1 MQTTLLQEPTLAVNR
16 TELLDFLRQM
26 WEIRFFED
34 AVYDLLTRNL
44 IKGTVHLY
52 AGEEAVAVGAIANFR
67 ESDFIT
73 STHRG
78 HGHCLA
84 HGAHLAR
91 SDAERQEHINKMMA
105 ELAGKETGYSRG
117 RGGSMHIAD
126 TAHGNLG
133 ATGIVGGNIPVAT
146 GAALALKMKKSLT
159 PAPLSQSEKGGA
171 ESTGVVYCFFGDG
184 AVNNGIFHE
193 SLNMASIWDLPVVYI
208 VENNM
213 YAMSVPWHTVTKN
226 PDAAHRASAYNMP
239 GVVVDGMDVLA
250 VREAVAKAAARARRG
265 DGPTLVEC
273 KTYRWYGHSRSDPR
287 AYRTR
292 EEEKTW
298 KERDPLTVLAQKL
311 RDEGFATQA
320 DLDEIE
326 TLARGEIERAVKFA
340 LETSPN
346 PDPHDLYAGLF
357 APSKITAADVE
368 REAQLRARVR
378 SDNTI
383 RQIPYWQAIN
393 EALEE
398 EMKRDERVF
407 LMGEDIGIYGG
418 AYGAT
423 RGLLEK
429 FGKERVRETPIS
441 EAAIAG
447 VGVGAAMAGM
457 RPVNE
462 IMYMDFT
469 LLSADQIANQGAK
482 NRYMF
487 GGKST
492 MPFVLRTEGGAG
504 RGVAAQHS
512 QSLEAIWTHFP
523 GLYVVMPATPYDA
536 KGLLK
541 AAIREDNLV
550 MFIEHKM
557 LYGEKGPVPEEE
569 YVIPLG
575 VADVKRTGSD
585 VTVITYSRMV
595 LRALQAAEQLAKE
608 GIDVEV
614 VDLRTLKPLDT
625 ETILESVKKTGRV
638 VVVAEGYKTGGFNA
652 ELVATV
658 NDLAFDYLDGPI
670 VRLAAADVPVP
681 ASPALEEHAIPQT
694 SDIVA
699 AVKRVMQ

>member
-1 MQTTLLQEPTLAVNR
+1 MGTMLVQERVWTFPK
-16 TELLDFLRQM
+16 TEALEYLRQM
-26 WEIRFFED
+26 WEIRLFED
-34 AVYDLLTRNL
+34 AVYELLTTNK

-52 AGEEAVAVGAIANFR
+52 AGEEAVAIGALANFR
-67 ESDFIT
+67 PGDFIT

-91 SDAERQEHINKMMA
+91 SDAERQTHLDKMMA

-126 TAHGNLG
+126 TSRGNLG

-146 GAALALKMKKSLT
+146 GAGLSLKMQKRDGIVL
-159 PAPLSQSEKGGA
+159 
-171 ESTGVVYCFFGDG
+171 CFFGDG

-193 SLNMASIWDLPVVYI
+193 SLNMASIWNLPVIYI

-213 YAMSVPWHTVTKN
+213 YAMSVPWHTVTKV
-226 PDAAHRASAYNMP
+226 PDAAHRANAYDIP
-239 GVVVDGMDVLA
+239 GVVVDGMDVFA
-250 VREAVAKAAARARRG
+250 VRDAVGKAAERARRG
-265 DGPTLVEC
+265 DGPTLIEC

-292 EEEKTW
+292 QEEAQW
-298 KERDPLTVLAQKL
+298 KERDPILVLSQKIL
-311 RDEGFATQA
+311 EADLATQTE
-320 DLDEIE
+320 LDEIE
-326 TLARGEIERAVKFA
+326 QLARAEIERALKFA
-340 LETSPN
+340 LQESPN
-346 PDPHDLYAGLF
+346 PDPKNLFDGLF
-357 APSKITAADVE
+357 APSKFGAAEIETE
-368 REAQLRARVR
+368 RALREKIRA
-378 SDNTI
+378 DKTT

-407 LMGEDIGIYGG
+407 VMGEDIGIYGG

-429 FGKERVRETPIS
+429 FGPERIRETPIS
-441 EAAIAG
+441 ESAIAG
-447 VGVGAAMAGM
+447 VGVGAAMTGM

-462 IMYMDFT
+462 IMYIDFT
-469 LLSADQIANQGAK
+469 LLSADQLANQGAK

-487 GGKST
+487 GGKSI

-541 AAIREDNLV
+541 AAIRQDNLV

-569 YVIPLG
+569 YIIPLG
-575 VADVKRTGSD
+575 VADVKRAGND
-585 VTVITYSRMV
+585 VTIIAYSRMV
-595 LRALQAAEQLAKE
+595 LRALEAAEELANE

-614 VDLRTLKPLDT
+614 IDLRTLKPLDT
-625 ETILESVKKTGRV
+625 ATLVTSVQKTGRV
-638 VVVAEGYKTGGFNA
+638 VILSEGYKNTGFNA
-652 ELVATV
+652 ELLATV
-658 NDLAFDYLDGPI
+658 NDLAFDYLDAPI
-670 VRLAAADVPVP
+670 VRVASADVPVP
-681 ASPALEEHAIPQT
+681 ASPALEEYAIPQT
-694 SDIVA
+694 RDVIA
-699 AVKRVMQ
+699 AVRKVME

>member
-1 MQTTLLQEPTLAVNR
+1 MGTMLVQERVWTFPK
-16 TELLDFLRQM
+16 TEALEYLRQM
-26 WEIRFFED
+26 WEIRLFED
-34 AVYDLLTRNL
+34 AVYELLTTNK

-52 AGEEAVAVGAIANFR
+52 AGEEAVAIGALANFR
-67 ESDFIT
+67 PGDFIT

-91 SDAERQEHINKMMA
+91 SDAERQTHLDKMMA

-126 TAHGNLG
+126 TSRGNLG

-146 GAALALKMKKSLT
+146 GAGLSLKMQKRD
-159 PAPLSQSEKGGA
+159 
-171 ESTGVVYCFFGDG
+171 GVVLCFFGDG

-193 SLNMASIWDLPVVYI
+193 SLNMASIWNLPVIYI

-213 YAMSVPWHTVTKN
+213 YAMSVPWHTVTKV
-226 PDAAHRASAYNMP
+226 PDAAHRANAYGIP
-239 GVVVDGMDVLA
+239 GIVVDGMDVFA
-250 VREAVAKAAARARRG
+250 VRDAVGKAAERARRG
-265 DGPTLVEC
+265 DGPTLIEC

-292 EEEKTW
+292 QEEAQW
-298 KERDPLTVLAQKL
+298 KERDPILVLSQKIL
-311 RDEGFATQA
+311 EADLATQA
-320 DLDEIE
+320 ELDEMEQI
-326 TLARGEIERAVKFA
+326 ARVEIERALKFA
-340 LETSPN
+340 LEESPN
-346 PDPHDLYAGLF
+346 PDPKNLFDGLF
-357 APSKITAADVE
+357 APSKFGATEIETERALREKIRADK
-368 REAQLRARVR
+368 
-378 SDNTI
+378 TM

-407 LMGEDIGIYGG
+407 VMGEDIGIYGG

-429 FGKERVRETPIS
+429 FGPERIRETPIS
-441 EAAIAG
+441 ESAIAG
-447 VGVGAAMAGM
+447 VGVGAAMTGM

-462 IMYMDFT
+462 IMYIDFT
-469 LLSADQIANQGAK
+469 LLSADQLANQGAK

-487 GGKST
+487 GGKSI

-541 AAIREDNLV
+541 AAIRQDNLV

-569 YVIPLG
+569 YIIPLG
-575 VADVKRTGSD
+575 VADVKRAGND
-585 VTVITYSRMV
+585 VTIIAYSRMV
-595 LRALQAAEQLAKE
+595 LRALEAAEELANE

-614 VDLRTLKPLDT
+614 IDLRTLKPLDT
-625 ETILESVKKTGRV
+625 ATLVTSVQKTGRV
-638 VVVAEGYKTGGFNA
+638 VILSEGYKNTGFNA
-652 ELVATV
+652 ELLATV
-658 NDLAFDYLDGPI
+658 NDLAFDYLDAPI
-670 VRLAAADVPVP
+670 VRVASADVPVP
-681 ASPALEEHAIPQT
+681 ASPALEEYAIPQT
-694 SDIVA
+694 RDVIA
-699 AVKRVMQ
+699 AVRKVME

>member
-1 MQTTLLQEPTLAVNR
+1 MEITLVQEPTTLTLNKS
-16 TELLDFLRQM
+16 ELLEYLRQM
-26 WEIRFFED
+26 WEIRIFED
-34 AVYDLLTRNL
+34 TIFDLLTRNL

-52 AGEEAVAVGAIANFR
+52 AGQEAVAVGAIANFR
-67 ESDFIT
+67 EGDYIT

-91 SDAERQEHINKMMA
+91 TEEERQEHLDKMMA

-146 GAALALKMKKSLT
+146 GAGLAIKMQKKD
-159 PAPLSQSEKGGA
+159 
-171 ESTGVVYCFFGDG
+171 GVVYCFFGEG
-184 AVNNGIFHE
+184 AVNSGIFHE
-193 SLNMASIWDLPVVYI
+193 SLNMAAIWDLPVVYI

-213 YAMSVPWHTVTKN
+213 YAMSVPWQSVSKN
-226 PDAAHRASAYNMP
+226 PDAAARAVAYNVP

-250 VREAVAKAAARARRG
+250 VRAAVDQAARRARSG
-265 DGPTLVEC
+265 KGPTLVEC

-292 EEEKTW
+292 EEEKMW
-298 KERDPLTVLAQKL
+298 KERDPLAVLSQKL
-311 RDEGFATQA
+311 LAEGLATQA
-320 DLDEIE
+320 ELDQVETRARAGIE
-326 TLARGEIERAVKFA
+326 HSVKFA
-340 LETSPN
+340 LEESPN
-346 PDPHDLYAGLF
+346 PDPKELYAGLF
-357 APSKITAADVE
+357 APSKTTAHDIE
-368 REAQLRARVR
+368 NENKLRERVR
-378 SDNTI
+378 SDKSV
-383 RQIPYWQAIN
+383 RQLPYWQAIN
-393 EALEE
+393 EALAE

-429 FGKERVRETPIS
+429 FGKERVREAPIS

-462 IMYMDFT
+462 IMYVDFT
-469 LLSADQIANQGAK
+469 LLAADQIANQGAK

-492 MPFVLRTEGGAG
+492 VPFVLRTEGGAG
-504 RGVAAQHS
+504 RGIAAQHS

-523 GLYVVMPATPYDA
+523 GVYVVMPATPYDA

-550 MFIEHKM
+550 VFIEHKM
-557 LYGEKGPVPEEE
+557 LYGEKGAVPEEE
-569 YVIPLG
+569 YIIPLG
-575 VADVKRTGSD
+575 VADVKRAGKD

-595 LRALQAAEQLAKE
+595 LRALEAAEQLAQE
-608 GIDVEV
+608 GIEVEV

-625 ETILESVKKTGRV
+625 QAIAQSVQKTGRV
-638 VVVAEGYKTGGFNA
+638 VIVSEGYKNTGFSA

-658 NDLAFDYLDGPI
+658 NELAFDYLDAPI
-670 VRLAAADVPVP
+670 MRVASADVPVP
-681 ASPALEEHAIPQT
+681 ASPVLEERAIPQT
-694 SDIVA
+694 RDLVA
-699 AVKRVMQ
+699 AIRKVME

>member
-1 MQTTLLQEPTLAVNR
+1 MSAVVSVSESPLTLDKTQ
-16 TELLDFLRQM
+16 LLEYLREM
-26 WEIRFFED
+26 WEIRYFED
-34 AVYDLLTRNL
+34 TVYDLLARNA
-44 IKGTVHLY
+44 IRGTVHLY
-52 AGEEAVAVGAIANFR
+52 AGEEAVAVGAISNFR
-67 ESDFIT
+67 PGDYIT

-84 HGAHLAR
+84 HGAHLAH
-91 SDAERQEHINKMMA
+91 SEAERQEHLNKMMA

-126 TAHGNLG
+126 TSRGNLG

-146 GAALALKMKKSLT
+146 GAGLSLKMQKRD
-159 PAPLSQSEKGGA
+159 
-171 ESTGVVYCFFGDG
+171 GVVFCFFGDG

-193 SLNMASIWDLPVVYI
+193 ALNMASIWDLPVIYI

-213 YAMSVPWHTVTKN
+213 YAMSIPWSSVSKN
-226 PDAAHRASAYNMP
+226 PDAADRAPAYGMP
-239 GVVVDGMDVLA
+239 GIVVDGMDVLA
-250 VREAVAKAAARARRG
+250 VREAVGEAVRRARRG

-292 EEEKTW
+292 EEEKAW
-298 KERDPLTVLAQKL
+298 KERDPLTVLAQKIL
-311 RDEGFATQA
+311 DAGLATQA
-320 DLDEIE
+320 ELDAVE
-326 TLARGEIERAVKFA
+326 ARAREGIERATKFA
-340 LETSPN
+340 MEESPN
-346 PDPHDLYAGLF
+346 PDPTDLYSGLF
-357 APSKITAADVE
+357 APLKTTAQDIAQEKIL
-368 REAQLRARVR
+368 RERVR
-378 SDNTI
+378 RDSTM

-393 EALEE
+393 EALDE
-398 EMKRDERVF
+398 EMRRDEHVF
-407 LMGEDIGIYGG
+407 LMGEDIGVYGG

-423 RGLLEK
+423 RGLQEK
-429 FGKERVRETPIS
+429 FGRERVRETPIS

-447 VGVGAAMAGM
+447 VGVGAAMTGM

-462 IMYMDFT
+462 IMYIDFT

-487 GGKST
+487 GGHSI

-569 YVIPLG
+569 YIIPLG
-575 VADVKRTGSD
+575 IADVKRAGKD
-585 VTVITYSRMV
+585 VTIITYSRMV
-595 LRALQAAEQLAKE
+595 LRALEAAHELEQE
-608 GIDVEV
+608 GVDVEV

-625 ETILESVKKTGRV
+625 ETILQSVQKTGRV
-638 VVVAEGYKTGGFNA
+638 VIVSEGYKNTGFNA
-652 ELVATV
+652 ELLATV
-658 NDLAFDYLDGPI
+658 NDLAFDYLDAPI
-670 VRLAAADVPVP
+670 VRVAAADVPVP
-681 ASPALEEHAIPQT
+681 SSQTLEEHAIPQT
-694 SDIVA
+694 RDIVA
-699 AVKRVMQ
+699 AVRKVME

>member
-1 MQTTLLQEPTLAVNR
+1 METLLVQESPNTVTKGEAL
-16 TELLDFLRQM
+16 EYLRQM
-26 WEIRFFED
+26 WEIRLFED
-34 AVYDLLTRNL
+34 AIFDLLTRNL

-52 AGEEAVAVGAIANFR
+52 AGQEAVAVGALANFR
-67 ESDFIT
+67 EGDYIT

-91 SDAERQEHINKMMA
+91 DEAERQDHLNKMMA

-126 TAHGNLG
+126 SQRGNLG
-133 ATGIVGGNIPVAT
+133 ATGIVAGNIPVAT
-146 GAALALKMKKSLT
+146 GAGLALKMRRP
-159 PAPLSQSEKGGA
+159 PALPLQGGLSD
-171 ESTGVVYCFFGDG
+171 EMGVALCFFGDG

-193 SLNMASIWDLPVVYI
+193 SLNMASIWDLPVIYI
-208 VENNM
+208 VENNL
-213 YAMSVPWHTVTKN
+213 YAMSVPWKNVSKN
-226 PDAAHRASAYNMP
+226 PDAAHRANAYGIP
-239 GVVVDGMDVLA
+239 GIVVDGMDVLA
-250 VREAVAKAAARARRG
+250 VREAVGQAAERARRG
-265 DGPTLVEC
+265 EGPTLVEC

-292 EEEKTW
+292 EEEKRW
-298 KERDPLTVLAQKL
+298 KDRDPLIVLSRTLLEAGIAKQEEL
-311 RDEGFATQA
+311 EGVEQQA
-320 DLDEIE
+320 R
-326 TLARGEIERAVKFA
+326 AGIERSVKFA
-340 LETSPN
+340 LEESPN
-346 PDPHDLYAGLF
+346 PDPKDLYAGLF
-357 APSKITAADVE
+357 APSKFGVQDVE
-368 REAQLRARVR
+368 TERALRARVR
-378 SDNTI
+378 ADKTV

-441 EAAIAG
+441 ESAIAG

-462 IMYMDFT
+462 IMYVDFT

-487 GGKST
+487 GGKSIV
-492 MPFVLRTEGGAG
+492 PFVLRTEGGAG
-504 RGVAAQHS
+504 RGIAAQHS

-557 LYGEKGPVPEEE
+557 LYGEKGPVPEDE
-569 YVIPLG
+569 YIIPLG
-575 VADVKRTGSD
+575 TADVKRTGKD
-585 VTVITYSRMV
+585 VTVLTYSRMV
-595 LRALQAAEQLAKE
+595 LRALEAAEQLAQE

-625 ETILESVKKTGRV
+625 ETIVESVKKTGRV
-638 VVVAEGYKTGGFNA
+638 VIVSEGYKNTGFNA
-652 ELVATV
+652 ELLATV
-658 NDLAFDYLDGPI
+658 NDLAFDYLDAPI
-670 VRLAAADVPVP
+670 ARVASADVPVP
-681 ASPALEEHAIPQT
+681 ASPVLEEYAIPQPR
-694 SDIVA
+694 DIVA
-699 AVKRVMQ
+699 AIKRVLE

>member
-1 MQTTLLQEPTLAVNR
+1 
-16 TELLDFLRQM
+16 M
-26 WEIRFFED
+26 WEIRIFED
-34 AVYDLLTRNL
+34 TIYDLLTRNL

-67 ESDFIT
+67 PGDYIT

-84 HGAHLAR
+84 HGAHLAQ
-91 SDAERQEHINKMMA
+91 SDAERQEHLNKMMA

-126 TAHGNLG
+126 TAQGNLG
-133 ATGIVGGNIPVAT
+133 ATGIVAGNIPVAT
-146 GAALALKMKKSLT
+146 GAGLALKMQKSLA
-159 PAPLSQSEKGGA
+159 PSPLSPWERGGG
-171 ESTGVVYCFFGDG
+171 EGMGVVLCFFGDG

-193 SLNMASIWDLPVVYI
+193 SLNMASIWDLPVIYI

-213 YAMSVPWHTVTKN
+213 YAMSVPWQSVTKN
-226 PDAAHRASAYNMP
+226 PDAADRAAAYGIP
-239 GVVVDGMDVLA
+239 GIVVDGMDVLA
-250 VREAVAKAAARARRG
+250 VREAVDQAVRRARRG
-265 DGPTLVEC
+265 EGPTLVEC

-292 EEEKTW
+292 DEEKAW
-298 KERDPLTVLAQKL
+298 KARDPLTVLSQKL
-311 RDEGFATQA
+311 LDSGLATQA
-320 DLDEIE
+320 EIDAVE
-326 TLARGEIERAVKFA
+326 QTARAGIEHSVKFA
-340 LETSPN
+340 LEASPN
-346 PDPHDLYAGLF
+346 PDPKDLYAGLY
-357 APSKITAADVE
+357 APLKTNALDIE
-368 REAQLRARVR
+368 HEKNLRARVR
-378 SDNTI
+378 ADKTL
-383 RQIPYWQAIN
+383 RHIPYWQAIN

-429 FGKERVRETPIS
+429 FGAERVRETPIS

-447 VGVGAAMAGM
+447 VGVGAAMAGL

-462 IMYMDFT
+462 IMYIDFT

-492 MPFVLRTEGGAG
+492 VPFVLRTEGGAG
-504 RGVAAQHS
+504 RGIAAQHS

-523 GLYVVMPATPYDA
+523 GVMVVMPATPYDA

-557 LYGEKGPVPEEE
+557 LYGEKGPVPEQE
-569 YVIPLG
+569 YIIPLG
-575 VADVKRTGSD
+575 VADVKRAGNA
-585 VTVITYSRMV
+585 VTIISYSRMV
-595 LRALQAAEQLAKE
+595 LRALDAADILAQAGVDAEV
-608 GIDVEV
+608 I
-614 VDLRTLKPLDT
+614 DLRTLKPLDT
-625 ETILESVKKTGRV
+625 ETIVESVKKTGRV
-638 VVVAEGYKTGGFNA
+638 VIVSEGYKNTGFNA
-652 ELVATV
+652 ELLATV
-658 NDLAFDYLDGPI
+658 NDLAFDYLDAPI
-670 VRLAAADVPVP
+670 VRVAAADVPVP
-681 ASPALEEHAIPQT
+681 ASPALEEFAIPQT
-694 SDIVA
+694 RDIVA
-699 AVKRVMQ
+699 AVRKVME